1 MNLPAKQGD
10 YTVDAEF
17 ISQMQE
23 CYSRIDVPAEMAL
36 MKAWLIANESK
47 RKTHRG
53 MKRFIQGWLS
63 RAKPEPVNKPD
74 DRTFVDKHT
83 DRSWRSGLIQGE

>member
-10 YTVDAEF
+10 YTVDPEF
-17 ISQMQE
+17 ISEMQE
-23 CYSRIDVPAEMAL
+23 CYSRIDVPGQLVL

-53 MKRFIQGWLS
+53 MKRFIQHWLS
-63 RAKPEPVNKPD
+63 KAKPEAQTD
-74 DRTFVDKHT
+74 DRGFIEKHT
-83 DRSWRSGLIQGE
+83 DRNWREGL